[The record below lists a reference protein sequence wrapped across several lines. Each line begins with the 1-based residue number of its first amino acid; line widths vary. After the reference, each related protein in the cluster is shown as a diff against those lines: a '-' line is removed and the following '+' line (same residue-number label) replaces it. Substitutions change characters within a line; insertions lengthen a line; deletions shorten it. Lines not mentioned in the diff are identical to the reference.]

1 MNVGSRLCALG
12 LFALGLPASAQAAGV
27 EGTWRSQ
34 DGEGIVEIAPCA
46 SAADQRCG
54 KLVWMKKPLDDE
66 GKPQRDVKNSDPALA
81 RRPVCGLEIL
91 SGLKPDGAGGYGA
104 GKIYDPEEGSTYTG
118 AIKLEGEALKVTG
131 SIETFIKP
139 ISDSETWTRVNEPFE
154 RCSAAAKK

>member
-1 MNVGSRLCALG
+1 MHAGLRLCVLGLLALG
-12 LFALGLPASAQAAGV
+12 FASTAQAGGV

-46 SAADQRCG
+46 AAADQRCG

-81 RRPVCGLEIL
+81 RRTVCGLEIL
-91 SGLKPDGAGGYGA
+91 IGLKADGKGGYGA
-104 GKIYDPEEGSTYTG
+104 GKIYDPEEGRTYTG

-139 ISDSETWTRVNEPFE
+139 ISDTETWTRVVDPFE
-154 RCSAAAKK
+154 RCPAAAKK